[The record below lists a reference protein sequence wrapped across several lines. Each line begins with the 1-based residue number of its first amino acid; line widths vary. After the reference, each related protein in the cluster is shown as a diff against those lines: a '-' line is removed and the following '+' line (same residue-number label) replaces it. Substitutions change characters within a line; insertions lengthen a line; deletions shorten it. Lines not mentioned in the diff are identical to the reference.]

1 MHLGKSKTQIHLPN
15 DALRYCL
22 QLEKVQLSQQ
32 SCNHLPDFTVNEPS
46 FLSAPQKGRNG
57 NASHYNWSTNAFTEI
72 WEDPESP
79 QSLLACIK
87 NAQMSF
93 LFNSKFLIFFI
104 IFPSTKRALCVWISL
119 NVYVSKD
126 KEVWK
131 MWLNFLT
138 NSYYKTWPWKWKANE
153 IPLSSKFSFMSKVS
167 LAYSTT

>member
-22 QLEKVQLSQQ
+22 QLEMLQLSQQ

-57 NASHYNWSTNAFTEI
+57 NASHYDWSTNAFTEI

-79 QSLLACIK
+79 QSLLTCIK

-93 LFNSKFLIFFI
+93 LFNCKFLIFFYY
-104 IFPSTKRALCVWISL
+104 FP
-119 NVYVSKD
+119 
-126 KEVWK
+126 
-131 MWLNFLT
+131 
-138 NSYYKTWPWKWKANE
+138 
-153 IPLSSKFSFMSKVS
+153 
-167 LAYSTT
+167 